1 MFFIQPFQR
10 QTSIR
15 SILGFMSLA
24 TRWGDYLF
32 PGITVLT
39 RDLHDVKAIHET
51 AIEMGVRESPRKRHE
66 FQRPATDRR
75 IACTLSKL
83 LSRENMRFSPNQLTQ
98 RMTYWQRYGSLI
110 NHFNLLDEHRTK
122 SVSGYRDL
130 LFGGRLISANEE
142 PATRRRRITHFNWY
156 RRNRHN
162 IHTVVVNDA
171 HRSFAG
177 KRGSWRRWWL
187 TGLRPPPDTPIAVCL
202 VRELEFF
209 FVVWQTLF
217 EASALLLRETG
228 SADVPKRVK
237 SAPFELLIAELIDS
251 RTDGPAKWRK
261 LVSVCLQLHDR
272 VISPRVTKWQRKAIN
287 LIGTEKNPDRF
298 VKLHNG
304 KDIDTFGKIHS
315 SKLPEAL
322 AELHV
327 AYCELQ
333 GKRHAVCAFSFRQ
346 RKRGPNYP
354 TLSAAFNN
362 SRWGLFSYRFQS
374 SQTLYESL
382 RYSS

>member
-1 MFFIQPFQR
+1 MFIVQPFQR

-51 AIEMGVRESPRKRHE
+51 AIAMRVGESPRKRHE
-66 FQRPATDRR
+66 FQRPETDRK
-75 IACTLSKL
+75 IAYTLSKL

-110 NHFNLLDEHRTK
+110 SHFGLLDEKRTK
-122 SVSGYRDL
+122 SVDGYREMIFSDRC
-130 LFGGRLISANEE
+130 GPANEE
-142 PATRRRRITHFNWY
+142 PAIRRRRITHFKWY
-156 RRNRHN
+156 RHNRHN
-162 IHTVVVNDA
+162 IPTVAGDDV
-171 HRSFAG
+171 HRLFVG
-177 KRGSWRRWWL
+177 QTGSWRHWWL
-187 TGLRPPPDTPIAVCL
+187 TGLRPPADAPIGVRL

-228 SADVPKRVK
+228 RADVPKGRR
-237 SAPFELLIAELIDS
+237 SDPSELLVAELVDS
-251 RTDGPAKWRK
+251 RTNGPLKWQK
-261 LVSVCLQLHDR
+261 LMSLCLQIHDR
-272 VISPRVTKWQRKAIN
+272 VISPRVTTWQEKAIE
-287 LIGTEKNPDRF
+287 LIGIEKNADRF

-304 KDIDTFGKIHS
+304 KDIESLGKTHS
-315 SKLPEAL
+315 TELPEAL

-327 AYCELQ
+327 TYCELQ
-333 GKRHAVCAFSFRQ
+333 GKRHAVCAFSFKH

-354 TLSAAFNN
+354 MLSADFTS

-374 SQTLYESL
+374 SQTLFESL
-382 RYSS
+382 RYSG